1 MASPFQYIK
10 NITFNF
16 TPKIKEKQT
25 KNIFRTGSYSN
36 VDAFYTKSLD
46 ISLYFALN
54 IYACVSVQYI
64 YIL

>member
-1 MASPFQYIK
+1 MASPFQHIK
-10 NITFNF
+10 DTINS
-16 TPKIKEKQT
+16 TPKIT
-25 KNIFRTGSYSN
+25 KKKIFRTGSYSN
-36 VDAFYTKSLD
+36 IDAFYTKSLD